1 MAKHLHKTKWA
12 LGILAAIFVAAE
24 PLMPLWQP
32 LLPAG
37 SYAAIATII
46 MLARAALT
54 YMVSAPEDCDDKEG
68 SDASPKP

>member
-1 MAKHLHKTKWA
+1 MAKHLNKTKWT

-37 SYAAIATII
+37 SYAGIATII

-54 YMVSAPEDCDDKEG
+54 FMISSPTAPQEESQDDADPQ
-68 SDASPKP
+68 S